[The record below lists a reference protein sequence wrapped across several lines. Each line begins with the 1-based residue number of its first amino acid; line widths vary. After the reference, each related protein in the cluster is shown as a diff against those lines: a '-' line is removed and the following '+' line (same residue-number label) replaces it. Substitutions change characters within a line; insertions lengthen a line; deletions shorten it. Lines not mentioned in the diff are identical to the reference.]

1 MEKLVLV
8 AACATAC
15 AALHP
20 QMTDRFTP
28 VDKSFQPVE
37 RDAIPALL
45 VDLDEMADDAPH
57 FRSVG
62 VIEVQAREKE
72 SLNAFIAR
80 AQSAGADL
88 GCDVLLQ
95 RDAFRLGFW
104 VRNAPTPGVGLIG
117 LGRTWTTNDQAVW
130 QFICGVNGAS
140 PEEAKKSREDA
151 IKLAWRQRDE
161 LLDSQVCVPYTPLGT
176 HVRKLRVCENDA
188 HRGAYH

>member
-15 AALHP
+15 ATLRP
-20 QMTDRFTP
+20 PMTDRFTP

-37 RDAIPALL
+37 SDAIPALL
-45 VDLDEMADDAPH
+45 VDLDDLADAPP

-80 AQSAGADL
+80 AESAGADL

-104 VRNAPTPGVGLIG
+104 TRNAPTYGSGLQG
-117 LGRTWTTNDQAVW
+117 MGRTWTTNDQAVW

-140 PEEAKKSREDA
+140 PEEAKQSRDEA

-161 LLDSQVCVPYTPLGT
+161 LLDSQVCVPYTPLGSR
-176 HVRKLRVCENDA
+176 VRKLRVCENDP
-188 HRGAYH
+188 HRGVYH